1 MKQMGWATGL
11 PHTWGKRLAA
21 VAGGLLLASTAYA
34 GFTNGG
40 FEDATDFNG
49 WTKETYLNNKGGI
62 SLTNGVFVPPTS
74 EAQLNLTAGGG
85 GNLHSILRNSTL
97 DGSSDGNTNGNIKY
111 PHWGTAVA
119 RLNAPGGDQYKANA
133 IRQEATISYAT
144 DADAD
149 GKVHIRFAAA
159 PVLQDAGHAPH
170 QQPYFFIQVKNKD
183 TGKVLFTTFNFA
195 NEPGFTWNTGIGQY
209 KYTNWQTFDV
219 ALDTADVAEGAKL
232 EFFAIAAGCSQSG
245 HEGYLYLDMV
255 GTKLPN
261 AAGLWIAATGPAL
274 ITQPTEGDGSSLITY
289 TYNYQNVTG
298 SSTANNVALNIPV
311 PPGSTF
317 ESVAGANAGV
327 CTAPAVGSTGP
338 MSCSIAS
345 MNGGDSGT
353 FTMTV
358 RVPANT
364 TTQSLNNASYTI
376 AATGVSPQLGSP
388 VKTTLL
394 PDLVPDVSKVPKTM
408 PYGQPLPAG
417 SQFSCTNQ
425 GATAAVKGTC
435 AISGLPAGVTA
446 GQCTLNGANWNSP
459 ADVPVGQTVVCPLSG
474 TPNNPAQ
481 QGTNLPVTVTGS
493 GNGGGVPKS
502 SPVVAGGVPVGAAA
516 PASIPTLSEWG
527 LIILSA
533 LMGLFMVGM
542 HRRRMF

>member
-1 MKQMGWATGL
+1 MSQVKGKGLHAWGARMAAT
-11 PHTWGKRLAA
+11 ASA
-21 VAGGLLLASTAYA
+21 LLLASTAYA

-40 FEDATDFNG
+40 FEDSPDFNG
-49 WTKETYLNNKGGI
+49 WTPETYLNNRGGI
-62 SLTNGVFVPPTS
+62 SLTNGVFVAPTS
-74 EAQLNLTAGGG
+74 EAQLNLTTGGG
-85 GNLHSILRNSTL
+85 GNLLSVERNATL
-97 DGSSDGNTNGNIKY
+97 DGSADSNTNNNIRY
-111 PHWGTAVA
+111 PHWGGAVA
-119 RLNAPGGDQYKANA
+119 RLNFGGNNYRANA
-133 IRQEATISYAT
+133 IRQEATISYAS

-159 PVLQDAGHAPH
+159 PVLQDAGHSSH
-170 QQPYFFIQVKNKD
+170 EQPYFFIQVKNKN

-195 NEPGFTWNTGIGQY
+195 NEPGFTWQTGVGQY

-219 ALDTADVAEGAKL
+219 PLDTADVTEGDKL

-245 HEGYLYLDMV
+245 HAGHLYLDMV

-261 AAGLWIAATGPAL
+261 AAGLWIAATGPTVIAL
-274 ITQPTEGDGSSLITY
+274 PTEADGSSLITY

-298 SSTANNVALNIPV
+298 SAVATNVALNIPV
-311 PPGSTF
+311 PPGTTF
-317 ESVAGANAGV
+317 ESLGGANAAA
-327 CTAPAVGSTGP
+327 CTAPAVGATTP
-338 MSCSIAS
+338 MACSIAN

-358 RVPANT
+358 RVPAST
-364 TTQSLNNASYTI
+364 TVQSVNNASYTI
-376 AATGVSPQLGSP
+376 AAQGVSPQLGSP

-394 PDLVPDVSKVPKTM
+394 PDLVPDVSNVPKTM

-425 GATAAVKGTC
+425 GATAAAPGTC
-435 AISGLPAGVTA
+435 SISGLPAGVTM
-446 GQCTLNGANWNSP
+446 GQCTMNGANWNGP
-459 ADVPVGQTVVCPLSG
+459 ANVPVGQTVVCPLSG
-474 TPNNPAQ
+474 APNNPAQ
-481 QGTNLPVTVTGS
+481 QGTNQPVTVTGS
-493 GNGGGVPKS
+493 GNGGGVPKAT
-502 SPVVAGGVPVGAAA
+502 PVVAGGVPVGAPA
-516 PASIPTLSEWG
+516 PAAIPTLSEWG

>member
-1 MKQMGWATGL
+1 MKQMGRAAGL
-11 PHTWGKRLAA
+11 PRTWGKRLAA
-21 VAGGLLLASTAYA
+21 VTGGLLLASTAYA

-40 FEDATDFNG
+40 FEDAPDFNG
-49 WTKETYLNNKGGI
+49 WTPETYTNGSGI
-62 SLTNGVFVPPTS
+62 PLVGGVFVAPTN
-74 EAQLNLTAGGG
+74 ETHLGLTAGGG
-85 GNLHSILRNSTL
+85 GNLYSVERNATQ
-97 DGSSDGNTNGNIKY
+97 DGTSDLNTSSNIKY

-119 RLNAPGGDQYKANA
+119 RLNFGGSSNRANA
-133 IRQEATISYAT
+133 IRQEATINYAA

-159 PVLQDAGHAPH
+159 PVLQDAGHSAH

-183 TGKVLFTTFNFA
+183 TGQVLFTTFNFA

-219 ALDTADVAEGAKL
+219 ALATADVAEGAKL
-232 EFFAIAAGCSQSG
+232 EFFAIAAGCSQGG

-261 AAGLWIAATGPAL
+261 AAGLWIAATGPSL

-298 SSTANNVALNIPV
+298 SAAANNVALNIPV

-317 ESVAGANAGV
+317 ESVGGTNAGV
-327 CTAPAVGSTGP
+327 CTAPLVGSTTP
-338 MSCSIAS
+338 MSCSIPS

-394 PDLVPDVSKVPKTM
+394 PDLVPDVTKVPKTM

-425 GATAAVKGTC
+425 GATAAVNGAC
-435 AISGLPAGVTA
+435 SISGLPTGVTA

-459 ADVPVGQTVVCPLSG
+459 ANVPVGQTVVCPLSG

-502 SPVVAGGVPVGAAA
+502 APVVAGGVPVGAAA